1 MKCAKFK
8 MVEWRSSAAKIG
20 ATLTAL
26 LVLNACGRTQSV
38 EVLKAPIV
46 DMEQGDSVGADR
58 TLAYLP
64 LLKGKAVAVL
74 TNQSGMIGTTHLVD
88 SLVSLKVNVVKVF
101 APEHGFRGDADAG
114 EHVKD
119 GKDLRTGLNVISLY
133 GTNKKPK
140 PDQLAGVDVILFD
153 LQDVGARFYTYIS
166 TLHYVMEA
174 AAESKKQVIVLD
186 RYNPNGFYVDGPV
199 LDPSFSSF
207 VGMHPVP
214 IVHGMTI
221 GEYARMI
228 NGEGWLKGR
237 VVCALEVITCS
248 NYTHDM
254 EFAPPIPPSPN
265 LPNAA
270 SVWLYPSLCL
280 FEGTSVS
287 VGRGTDKPFQCI
299 GYPGCPVGEY
309 HFIPKSLPGAKQP
322 PYLGKECTGMDLQE
336 FGMIQARMDR
346 KLNLQWL
353 LEMYREAPD
362 KSKFFNPFFVKLAG
376 GSELREAIIAGND
389 EATIRATWK
398 PGLEAF
404 MKMRAKYLLYPDF
417 AP

>member
-1 MKCAKFK
+1 M
-8 MVEWRSSAAKIG
+8 
-20 ATLTAL
+20 
-26 LVLNACGRTQSV
+26 
-38 EVLKAPIV
+38 
-46 DMEQGDSVGADR
+46 DMQKGDSVGADR
-58 TLAYLP
+58 TLAFLP

-74 TNQSGMIGTTHLVD
+74 TNQTGRIGNTHLVD

-133 GTNKKPK
+133 GNNKKPK
-140 PDQLAGVDVILFD
+140 PDQLVGVDVILFD

-221 GEYARMI
+221 GEYVRMI
-228 NGEGWLKGR
+228 NGEGWLKGGGG
-237 VVCALEVITCS
+237 CALEVITCS

-254 EFAPPIPPSPN
+254 KFAPPVPPSPN
-265 LPNAA
+265 LPNEAA
-270 SVWLYPSLCL
+270 VWLYPSLCL

-299 GYPGCPVGEY
+299 GYPGCTVGEY
-309 HFIPKSLPGAKQP
+309 HFTPKSLPGAKQP
-322 PYLGKECTGMDLQE
+322 PYLGKECTGLDLQE

-362 KSKFFNPFFVKLAG
+362 KSKFFNSFFDTLAG
-376 GSELREAIIAGND
+376 GTGLREAIIAGSD

-404 MKMRAKYLLYPDF
+404 MKVRAKYLLYPDF
-417 AP
+417 AH